1 MSRFD
6 VVSFGEALLRLS
18 PAGQGRLAAP
28 GALEKNAAGAELN
41 VAAGCAQLGLSA
53 AFLSRLPQNAL
64 GAFLA
69 AQAREHGVSDQLL
82 LWDESPAAR
91 LGVYYYEQASAPRK
105 PAVVYDR
112 RHSSFCSL
120 SPEDL
125 PPRAEGRLF
134 HTSGITLALG
144 DGPRRAAAGLMEAFR
159 RQGGLV
165 SFDVNYRAALWGE
178 AEARAAIEPL
188 LPLVDVLFVSEESL
202 RRMFGRTGAL
212 EDIQR
217 EFAAQYGL
225 RYVFSTRRQA
235 LTPTRH
241 QFTSL
246 AYDREAGQ
254 AFTEEPYEID
264 VVDRV
269 GSGDSYTAGALAG
282 LLQGGGA
289 RRAMRLGNAMAA
301 LKCTVPGDLPRTSL
315 AEAER
320 LMAAHGSSLPQSEM
334 DR

>member
-1 MSRFD
+1 M
-6 VVSFGEALLRLS
+6 
-18 PAGQGRLAAP
+18 
-28 GALEKNAAGAELN
+28 
-41 VAAGCAQLGLSA
+41 
-53 AFLSRLPQNAL
+53 
-64 GAFLA
+64 
-69 AQAREHGVSDQLL
+69 
-82 LWDESPAAR
+82 
-91 LGVYYYEQASAPRK
+91 
-105 PAVVYDR
+105 
-112 RHSSFCSL
+112 
-120 SPEDL
+120 
-125 PPRAEGRLF
+125 
-134 HTSGITLALG
+134 
-144 DGPRRAAAGLMEAFR
+144 
-159 RQGGLV
+159 
-165 SFDVNYRAALWGE
+165 
-178 AEARAAIEPL
+178 
-188 LPLVDVLFVSEESL
+188 DVLFVSEESL